1 MFRNLQPNYSKQ
13 QSYGDEAGEAAAQIP
28 DGGTDSDSGPSSA
41 PSSSASG
48 PSSSASGSASG
59 STPRAPFVL
68 SDRMVNVIQI
78 VICVIFVY
86 LWFTAD
92 TSQGSLA
99 RPLWYGAAIS
109 LAILS
114 TSSVCLQSRV
124 SWIGILQFVSP
135 LVFIMLYETILQDMD
150 RGTAA
155 IQLPIWLG
163 RIFAIVLLASV
174 SYGLSTKFT
183 SAAHP
188 PAAASSSSSSS
199 APSLAS
205 RILGSLR

>member
-28 DGGTDSDSGPSSA
+28 DGGTDSDSGPNPA
-41 PSSSASG
+41 SSAS
-48 PSSSASGSASG
+48 ASP
-59 STPRAPFVL
+59 TPRAPFVL

-124 SWIGILQFVSP
+124 SWMGILQFVSP

-188 PAAASSSSSSS
+188 PAASSSSSSS

>member
-28 DGGTDSDSGPSSA
+28 DGGTDSDSGPASSTPA
-41 PSSSASG
+41 SSAS
-48 PSSSASGSASG
+48 P
-59 STPRAPFVL
+59 TPRAPFVL

-124 SWIGILQFVSP
+124 SWMGILQFVSP

-188 PAAASSSSSSS
+188 PAASSSSSSS

>member
-28 DGGTDSDSGPSSA
+28 DGGTDSDSGPASSTPASASSA
-41 PSSSASG
+41 
-48 PSSSASGSASG
+48 
-59 STPRAPFVL
+59 PRAPFVL

-124 SWIGILQFVSP
+124 SWMGILQFVSP

-188 PAAASSSSSSS
+188 PAASSSSSSS